1 MSKEPLLQVMDLTK
15 KFDGATVLEDVD
27 LTIAEGEK
35 IAVIGP
41 NGAGKTTLANLII
54 GRLRPTRGRI
64 IYMGREITGLPPHM
78 RARLGISYTLQSIGV
93 FRTLTIRENV
103 ELAEKTALGRN
114 HRREYV
120 SSAIIQVLE
129 MAGITSQ
136 MDRPPSVLSPGHQR
150 IVEVAMAAMTM
161 PSLLILDEPTQG
173 LGEQD
178 IGLIN
183 RMIEA
188 LGDKTS
194 LMIIE
199 HNVEFV
205 LKIAERIVVLDR
217 GRILTEGTPEEVVT
231 NESVQR
237 VYLGR

>member
-1 MSKEPLLQVMDLTK
+1 
-15 KFDGATVLEDVD
+15 
-27 LTIAEGEK
+27 
-35 IAVIGP
+35 
-41 NGAGKTTLANLII
+41 
-54 GRLRPTRGRI
+54 
-64 IYMGREITGLPPHM
+64 
-78 RARLGISYTLQSIGV
+78 
-93 FRTLTIRENV
+93 
-103 ELAEKTALGRN
+103 
-114 HRREYV
+114 
-120 SSAIIQVLE
+120 

-199 HNVEFV
+199 HNIEFV
-205 LKIAERIVVLDR
+205 LKIAEKIVVLDR
-217 GRILTEGTPEEVVT
+217 GRILMEGTPEEVVT

>member
-1 MSKEPLLQVMDLTK
+1 MSKEPLLQVKDLTK
-15 KFDGATVLEDVD
+15 KFDGATVLENVD
-27 LTIAEGEK
+27 LTLSEGER

-64 IYMGREITGLPPHM
+64 IYMGREITGLPPHL

-93 FRTLTIRENV
+93 FRTLTIRENI
-103 ELAEKTALGRN
+103 ELAEKTALRKN
-114 HRREYV
+114 HQRESV
-120 SSAIIQVLE
+120 SSAIFQVLE

-136 MDRPPSVLSPGHQR
+136 MDSPPSVLSPGHQR
-150 IVEVAMAAMTM
+150 ILEVAMAVMTL

-178 IGLIN
+178 VGLVN

-199 HNVEFV
+199 HNIEFV

-217 GRILTEGTPEEVVT
+217 GRILTQGAPEEIVS